1 MFSKLWCARVCYAI
15 FLGSKNATL
24 HSKIEHT
31 ANHFTVIQTLRV
43 SKSTFSLI
51 EIILKVH
58 IHLSMTH
65 RVSRMQNQEIKNFST
80 THPSPNVRSMP
91 SPLRTD
97 RFSLEKSYSMNR
109 LLVQRTKVQYPV
121 VQWRYHP
128 LVSDY
133 SSQLSFV
140 LRYEMLIII
149 ADSKH

>member
-65 RVSRMQNQEIKNFST
+65 RVSRMQNQEIKSFST
-80 THPSPNVRSMP
+80 TYPSPIVQGRVRTQTWSGHLYALAYVLNNFWAFAKHKCLK
-91 SPLRTD
+91 PLLNIIQVDFLT
-97 RFSLEKSYSMNR
+97 EKLS
-109 LLVQRTKVQYPV
+109 TKCFTF
-121 VQWRYHP
+121 
-128 LVSDY
+128 L
-133 SSQLSFV
+133 
-140 LRYEMLIII
+140 
-149 ADSKH
+149 

>member
-51 EIILKVH
+51 QNILKVH

-80 THPSPNVRSMP
+80 TYPSPNVWG
-91 SPLRTD
+91 TGTV
-97 RFSLEKSYSMNR
+97 FSVNLAS
-109 LLVQRTKVQYPV
+109 LLQYK
-121 VQWRYHP
+121 
-128 LVSDY
+128 DY
-133 SSQLSFV
+133 SSDCLMLAFILCLTLS
-140 LRYEMLIII
+140 
-149 ADSKH
+149 

>member
-15 FLGSKNATL
+15 FLGSNNATL

-43 SKSTFSLI
+43 SKSTFSLL

-80 THPSPNVRSMP
+80 TYPSPNVQGLKNSE
-91 SPLRTD
+91 
-97 RFSLEKSYSMNR
+97 EK
-109 LLVQRTKVQYPV
+109 
-121 VQWRYHP
+121 
-128 LVSDY
+128 
-133 SSQLSFV
+133 V
-140 LRYEMLIII
+140 LDTFQCNTVIEKYKKIFEILMFL
-149 ADSKH
+149 

>member
-58 IHLSMTH
+58 IHLSMAH
-65 RVSRMQNQEIKNFST
+65 RVSRMQNQEIKSFST
-80 THPSPNVRSMP
+80 TYPSPIVP
-91 SPLRTD
+91 HFQKFL
-97 RFSLEKSYSMNR
+97 
-109 LLVQRTKVQYPV
+109 
-121 VQWRYHP
+121 
-128 LVSDY
+128 
-133 SSQLSFV
+133 LSFDP
-140 LRYEMLIII
+140 LGITF
-149 ADSKH
+149 SKSDFGSFHVEPRANSGANFIKKA

>member
-80 THPSPNVRSMP
+80 TYPSPNRGAVSTGATGAMAP
-91 SPLRTD
+91 VD
-97 RFSLEKSYSMNR
+97 FEK
-109 LLVQRTKVQYPV
+109 LCFGT
-121 VQWRYHP
+121 
-128 LVSDY
+128 
-133 SSQLSFV
+133 
-140 LRYEMLIII
+140 YEIII
-149 ADSKH
+149 KVHFWARFLSNS

>member
-80 THPSPNVRSMP
+80 TYPSPIVVGKSCHSKVLDSTFDYRNRIKVWWWHQKWNSIP
-91 SPLRTD
+91 CHYFLSLWEQ
-97 RFSLEKSYSMNR
+97 FSEVTFKR
-109 LLVQRTKVQYPV
+109 L
-121 VQWRYHP
+121 
-128 LVSDY
+128 
-133 SSQLSFV
+133 
-140 LRYEMLIII
+140 
-149 ADSKH
+149 

>member
-15 FLGSKNATL
+15 FLRSKNATL

-65 RVSRMQNQEIKNFST
+65 RVSIMQNQEIKNFST
-80 THPSPNVRSMP
+80 TYPSPIVCGNNWLMLVLRSIQIYL
-91 SPLRTD
+91 SPYQIFLWSFLIIKNIFLLRSEWCI
-97 RFSLEKSYSMNR
+97 FSYS
-109 LLVQRTKVQYPV
+109 
-121 VQWRYHP
+121 
-128 LVSDY
+128 
-133 SSQLSFV
+133 LS
-140 LRYEMLIII
+140 RSGSWIWPKPP
-149 ADSKH
+149 DW

>member
-65 RVSRMQNQEIKNFST
+65 RVSRMQNQEIKKFST
-80 THPSPNVRSMP
+80 TYPSPNVPGSFMQAISFWP
-91 SPLRTD
+91 KI
-97 RFSLEKSYSMNR
+97 FA
-109 LLVQRTKVQYPV
+109 
-121 VQWRYHP
+121 
-128 LVSDY
+128 SD
-133 SSQLSFV
+133 LNVNSFFDV
-140 LRYEMLIII
+140 
-149 ADSKH
+149 